1 MVTFDFAF
9 GVIAFL
15 LVVFLLSLLVNRS
28 TSLSKLQQKS
38 DRLSDRLKELEAKVD
53 ELLARK

>member
-15 LVVFLLSLLVNRS
+15 LVVFLLSLLVNQS

-38 DRLSDRLKELEAKVD
+38 DRLSDRPKELEAKVD